1 MPKLVEIPESP
12 RATHDGKPVDAAPV
26 ADRRKNERQIATFRT
41 CCIVIDGEAHPAILR
56 NMSNGGAM
64 FEALVPAQPNT
75 LLTYWWD
82 GIQPVEAR
90 VAWVEGNRIGVANLS
105 GPAAAI
111 PVPRPRATRV
121 PARLH
126 VRIWQGSSPQWCE
139 LENISM
145 SGIAVHMLDG
155 AVAGALCTIE
165 VGGQT
170 LHNAMIVRSDD
181 LVTGIRFERPLPPAK
196 LIQMLEDGL
205 AAEHEGTRPLV
216 RRDTGA
222 TASGSA
228 GQMAAPTAPAEDIDE
243 QTDPRHS
250 DEPPKAIRRFL

>member
-12 RATHDGKPVDAAPV
+12 RAAHDGNPVDAAPV

-64 FEALVPAQPNT
+64 FEALVPAKPNT

-121 PARLH
+121 PARLQ

-145 SGIAVHMLDG
+145 SGIAVHRLDG
-155 AVAGALCTIE
+155 ATTGTLCTME

-181 LVTGIRFERPLPPAK
+181 LVTGIKFERPLPPAK

-205 AAEHEGTRPLV
+205 AAAHAGTRPVV
-216 RRDTGA
+216 RRDTPS
-222 TASGSA
+222 TASQCA
-228 GQMAAPTAPAEDIDE
+228 GQMAAPVPPAGGEEE
-243 QTDPRHS
+243 QTGPREP
-250 DEPPKAIRRFL
+250 DEPPKTIRRFI